1 MPNRVISDYSV
12 LVCGAG
18 SIGMR
23 HINNLITLGVK
34 VSVWRNRVKLAKKL
48 EDELN
53 LKVFLS
59 FDEALKHADAV
70 VIATN
75 TNTHL
80 DLALKAAEMGKAI
93 FIEKPISHITKGIK
107 ELSDL
112 VHKKKLVFEVGCQL
126 RAHPNL
132 IKLYQLI
139 TQADYGPLY
148 TYRAVVGQRLENW
161 RPGTDYR
168 KSYSANLQ
176 QGGGALLDLIHEIDL
191 INWLTGPI
199 TSVSAHLAQVSDQEM
214 KSEDLVNMTLI
225 NANGAIGQVQLDML
239 SPEYRRGLELVYRDA
254 ILYWDYVTGILTCNK
269 DGLLTVVDQVSD
281 QFERNSLFLS
291 HMSYFLDRLINP
303 KILPLCP
310 IEDGIAALTIA
321 ECARLSDARG
331 STVDLTEVV
340 L

>member
-1 MPNRVISDYSV
+1 MPNKVLSDYRI

-23 HINNLITLGVK
+23 HIQNLVMLGAK
-34 VSVWRNRVKLAKKL
+34 VLVWRTRTELAKKL

-59 FDEALKHADAV
+59 FDEALEHADAV

-75 TNTHL
+75 TNKHL
-80 DLALKAAEMGKAI
+80 NLALKAAKMGKAI
-93 FIEKPISHITKGIK
+93 FMEKPISHTTKGIK

-132 IKLYQLI
+132 IKLHQL
-139 TQADYGPLY
+139 TAQAQYGPLY
-148 TYRAVVGQRLENW
+148 TYRAVVGHRLESW
-161 RPGTDYR
+161 RPGTDYK
-168 KSYSANLQ
+168 KSYSADLQ

-199 TSVSAHLAQVSDQEM
+199 TSVSAHLSQVSDQEM

-254 ILYWDYVTGILTCNK
+254 IIYWDYVTGILTCNQNS
-269 DGLLTVVDQVSD
+269 LITVVDQVSD

-321 ECARLSDARG
+321 ECARLSDTRG
-331 STVDLTEVV
+331 SIVDLTEIV

>member
-1 MPNRVISDYSV
+1 MPNRALSDYSV

-18 SIGMR
+18 SIGIR
-23 HINNLITLGVK
+23 HIHNLITLGVK
-34 VSVWRNRVKLAKKL
+34 VLVWRTRTELAKKL

-59 FDEALKHADAV
+59 FDEALEHADAI

-75 TNTHL
+75 TNKHL
-80 DLALKAAEMGKAI
+80 DLALKAAKMGKAI
-93 FIEKPISHITKGIK
+93 FMEKPISHTIKGIK
-107 ELSDL
+107 VLSDL

-132 IKLYQLI
+132 IKLHQL
-139 TQADYGPLY
+139 TAQAQYGPLY
-148 TYRAVVGQRLENW
+148 TYRAVVGHRLENW

-168 KSYSANLQ
+168 KSYSADLQ

-199 TSVSAHLAQVSDQEM
+199 TSVSAHLSQVSDQEM

-225 NANGAIGQVQLDML
+225 NANGAVGQVQLDML

-254 ILYWDYVTGILTCNK
+254 ILYWDYVTGMLTCNK
-269 DGLLTVVDQVSD
+269 NSLITLVDQVSD

-310 IEDGIAALTIA
+310 IEDGIAALTIS
-321 ECARLSDARG
+321 ECARLSDSR
-331 STVDLTEVV
+331 SSIVDLTEIS